1 MASHVR
7 NGLHIDNTG
16 VVQFISIVGL
26 IDIHPVLEVVN
37 LDGVPVL
44 VTGVTGH
51 VTVTGGALSAVL
63 YTGHIVLVNAEKR
76 FVNYFDSPLN
86 KHCEILVSCSDK
98 GTACKL
104 M

>member
-16 VVQFISIVGL
+16 VVQLIFIVGL
-26 IDIHPVLEVVN
+26 IDVHPVLEVVN
-37 LDGVPVL
+37 LYGVPVL

-51 VTVTGGALSAVL
+51 VTVTGGALSAAL

-76 FVNYFDSPLN
+76 FVNYFDSPLT
-86 KHCEILVSCSDK
+86 KLLDLLRSCF
-98 GTACKL
+98 KL
-104 M
+104 KS